1 MGPIQR
7 RIPLERARRVC
18 EKGPAVRQMGTMK
31 IKRERERE
39 REIMLFIGKP
49 IVVAIS
55 SKCIL

>member
-39 REIMLFIGKP
+39 RER
-49 IVVAIS
+49 
-55 SKCIL
+55 